1 MARINIP
8 KSEYRVLQDLAELP
22 DASFCQF
29 LSGLAEIEP
38 SIHELDFSALL
49 VQKVP
54 TISPPDL
61 KAFLRTLLPLYRMM
75 DTRER
80 TAPEVAA
87 DIKETIDRQQPQGFP
102 LDKTD
107 LVRQR
112 IAKLLSVGG
121 WLAVLAKAQNVRGD
135 QERLFCAARILSDV
149 RPVFGNTPDS
159 ISAAVVVHSLNITY
173 HQDGEH
179 KDFYVALDT
188 NDLRNLKKTVERAEK
203 KHETLKSLIQKSTI
217 RYFDG
222 E

>member
-1 MARINIP
+1 
-8 KSEYRVLQDLAELP
+8 
-22 DASFCQF
+22 
-29 LSGLAEIEP
+29 
-38 SIHELDFSALL
+38 
-49 VQKVP
+49 
-54 TISPPDL
+54 
-61 KAFLRTLLPLYRMM
+61 M